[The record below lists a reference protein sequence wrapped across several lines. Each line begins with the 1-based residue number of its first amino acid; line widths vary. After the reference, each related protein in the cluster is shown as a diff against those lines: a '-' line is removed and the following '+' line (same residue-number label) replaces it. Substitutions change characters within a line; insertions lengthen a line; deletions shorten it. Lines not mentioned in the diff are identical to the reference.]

1 MKKYDRIFAELIRV
15 QEFEAAV
22 KAVCGEITPDRQKI
36 IDERYMDAKRSVR
49 DALAE
54 IKDPLDKPILQG
66 SRRTFAHS
74 EHQVSF
80 WIEHDCPDES
90 DAEVAE
96 YVREAYCYYSGPGG
110 MYQEADW
117 KRTKYGLLIILTEGM
132 DI

>member
-1 MKKYDRIFAELIRV
+1 MNKYARIYDDLIRV
-15 QEFEAAV
+15 KRFEDDV
-22 KAVCGEITPDRQKI
+22 KAVCGEITPARRKI
-36 IDERYMDAKRSVR
+36 LDERYMDAKRIVR

-66 SRRTFAHS
+66 SRRTFAFS
-74 EHQVSF
+74 DNQISF
-80 WIEHDCPDES
+80 WLEHDCPDQS
-90 DAEVAE
+90 DVEVAE

-110 MYQEADW
+110 AYQEADW